1 MIQMQLDYKL
11 DEKPP
16 KVENLL
22 FGIQWLAV
30 TIPIIIIIGNVVASF
45 ASGGSGVNYIQSLFI
60 LMGVA
65 LLLQLK
71 FGHKLPM
78 VIGPA
83 TVLLIAVL
91 ATWDQGL
98 GSINTSIIISGAVLT
113 VIAASGL
120 LKYLIKLFTPRVIIV
135 ILLLIAFTLA
145 PTILNLMIVS
155 NGVSPVTNLI
165 FSLVLI
171 FLLLVTHKKSKGLWK
186 STLPLWVMLFGSI
199 IYYILFN
206 VKTTSDLTLQVIA
219 IPGISAPV
227 LGVPDI
233 GLILAFLVCFLA
245 LTIND
250 LGSIQSVGYL
260 LKLEDMDDRIK
271 NGLSTTG
278 LMNILAGFMGVVGPV
293 NYSMSPGIIATTKC
307 ASKYPLYITAIVL
320 IILAFSPLIVGII
333 SAVPSPV
340 IAAVLIYIM
349 TAQIG
354 AAIMLGIEN
363 KAYNQMDHGIVLGLP
378 VIIATMISFLPL
390 ALTQQLPLMIRPILA
405 NGFVMG
411 VITVLI
417 LEHFLF
423 KDSKPS
429 EEI

>member
-171 FLLLVTHKKSKGLWK
+171 FLLLVTHKKIKGLWK